1 MQIPIE
7 MSWLHKIGVCMA
19 FATQKGHVDIYLL
32 KEVDKNTYARGWSM
46 CPIGFYNSKKALQK
60 NKF

>member
-1 MQIPIE
+1 
-7 MSWLHKIGVCMA
+7 MSRLHKMGVCMA
-19 FATQKGHVDIYLL
+19 FATQKEHVDIYLL